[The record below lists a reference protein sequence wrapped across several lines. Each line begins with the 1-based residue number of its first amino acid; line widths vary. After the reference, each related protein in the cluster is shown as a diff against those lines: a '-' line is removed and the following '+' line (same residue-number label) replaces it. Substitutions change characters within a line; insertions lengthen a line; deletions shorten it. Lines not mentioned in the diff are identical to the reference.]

1 MKTVPSLRKQIVA
14 LFRSVK
20 GLLNVIVF
28 IMSVLMLFS
37 ILGLTLFAGTQNYTC
52 RETATPVLGSKV
64 WKKLETDEF
73 ICLPQSKQVFSSD
86 IVAYTTCPQSFT
98 QNSVCGSVLDYSL
111 TLSDDQIEKN
121 PQLQHGVASF
131 DYFFSA
137 VIGVFQ
143 IITLDNWSL
152 IMYNLANGCFIPLL
166 PFLYCVLLVFLGN
179 YFMLNLMLAVVLESY
194 LKSEIETDTAIKAEL
209 KKKQDIIDM
218 KEKPQ
223 IEIELA
229 K

>member
-1 MKTVPSLRKQIVA
+1 
-14 LFRSVK
+14 
-20 GLLNVIVF
+20 
-28 IMSVLMLFS
+28 
-37 ILGLTLFAGTQNYTC
+37 
-52 RETATPVLGSKV
+52 
-64 WKKLETDEF
+64 
-73 ICLPQSKQVFSSD
+73 
-86 IVAYTTCPQSFT
+86 
-98 QNSVCGSVLDYSL
+98 
-111 TLSDDQIEKN
+111 
-121 PQLQHGVASF
+121 
-131 DYFFSA
+131 
-137 VIGVFQ
+137 
-143 IITLDNWSL
+143 
-152 IMYNLANGCFIPLL
+152 LL